1 MQQVNILQ
9 LKGTGDDENAW
20 EIASVFAT
28 WEEAIEHLKQMNAED
43 IAEYG
48 EAFWT
53 LGDNARVEVFD
64 VVDNNWGY

>member
-20 EIASVFAT
+20 EIASVFAS

-43 IAEYG
+43 RDVYG
-48 EAFWT
+48 DAFWE

-64 VVDNNWGY
+64 VRGY

>member
-20 EIASVFAT
+20 EIAQVFASY
-28 WEEAIEHLKQMNAED
+28 EEAIEYLKQMKAED
-43 IAEYG
+43 EAEYG

-64 VVDNNWGY
+64 VIDNNWGY

>member
-20 EIASVFAT
+20 EIAQVFAT

-48 EAFWT
+48 EAFWE

-64 VVDNNWGY
+64 VIDNNWGY

>member
-20 EIASVFAT
+20 EIAQVFASY
-28 WEEAIEHLKQMNAED
+28 EEAIEYLKQMKAED
-43 IAEYG
+43 EAEYG
-48 EAFWT
+48 EAFWE
-53 LGDNARVEVFD
+53 LGDNARIEVHD